1 MNNYTWAVS
10 PGGTITSGG
19 TLSDSTVTVTWNISG
34 PQMVSVNYIDPD
46 KCNAP
51 SLTDYPVS
59 VDSLPSA
66 AGMITG
72 ITPVCAGTAG
82 VVYSVVQ
89 IPDINSYV
97 WTTPAGVNIISG
109 QNTDSI
115 IVNIT
120 ANATSGEFTVYGVN
134 GCGNGP
140 VSPPFSVIVN
150 HHSSVSAGPDTST
163 CEGTSITIQQS
174 SGLNYTGLIWTT
186 TGLGTIVNGTTLHP
200 TYNPSISD
208 TGDVVLT
215 LTAFSAFPCPDDSS
229 GMIIHY
235 GMHPVVYAGADQTV
249 CNAMPFTVT
258 DAHTFHCSAWFWTGN
273 GQGQIVNA
281 TTLSPTY
288 NPAPGESG
296 NITLTLHGFGTAS
309 CQPESI
315 SDQMILDIHPP
326 VLIQSDRSDTI
337 PYNTCDTLSVLISGG
352 SGDYQYNWEPGSLL
366 LNDSVADPI
375 TINLVKDT
383 IFILLLK
390 DKADGCS
397 ATDSIRV
404 HLVVPEITE
413 NCIVVHN
420 VVTPN
425 GDGLNDHWV
434 IDCIENYPENK
445 VEIFNRWGS
454 RINIF
459 TNYNNIDRFWK
470 GTDENGQP
478 IPDGTYYYVIKIPNA
493 QTFSGWVL
501 VRGGPQ

>member
-1 MNNYTWAVS
+1 
-10 PGGTITSGG
+10 
-19 TLSDSTVTVTWNISG
+19 
-34 PQMVSVNYIDPD
+34 
-46 KCNAP
+46 
-51 SLTDYPVS
+51 
-59 VDSLPSA
+59 
-66 AGMITG
+66 
-72 ITPVCAGTAG
+72 
-82 VVYSVVQ
+82 
-89 IPDINSYV
+89 
-97 WTTPAGVNIISG
+97 
-109 QNTDSI
+109 
-115 IVNIT
+115 
-120 ANATSGEFTVYGVN
+120 
-134 GCGNGP
+134 
-140 VSPPFSVIVN
+140 
-150 HHSSVSAGPDTST
+150 
-163 CEGTSITIQQS
+163 
-174 SGLNYTGLIWTT
+174 
-186 TGLGTIVNGTTLHP
+186 
-200 TYNPSISD
+200 
-208 TGDVVLT
+208 
-215 LTAFSAFPCPDDSS
+215 
-229 GMIIHY
+229 
-235 GMHPVVYAGADQTV
+235 
-249 CNAMPFTVT
+249 
-258 DAHTFHCSAWFWTGN
+258 
-273 GQGQIVNA
+273 
-281 TTLSPTY
+281 
-288 NPAPGESG
+288 
-296 NITLTLHGFGTAS
+296 
-309 CQPESI
+309 
-315 SDQMILDIHPP
+315 MILDIHPP